1 MVLIVT
7 GGIGSGKSEVCR
19 ILTRLY
25 GCSLYEADS
34 KAKELYMKYP
44 ALLESIEAGLG
55 ASFRDQAGNFLPK
68 SMAERIFSDG
78 KAVDI
83 VEGLLFPYMMEDF
96 RKFLETS
103 ENIVIFESATI
114 LEKPF
119 FDDFGDKV
127 MLVDAPFETRL
138 DRACER
144 DNASRDAVM
153 ARMGAQELMNAF
165 SDGSI
170 SAYPQDSRYG
180 RARARVDVI
189 IMNDSSV
196 SDLELAVK
204 AAMEWILADNLIMT
218 N

>member
-7 GGIGSGKSEVCR
+7 GGIGSGKTEVCR

-34 KAKELYMKYP
+34 KAKELYLKYP
-44 ALLESIEAGLG
+44 ALLESIEAELG
-55 ASFRDQAGNFLPK
+55 ASFRDKDGTFLPK
-68 SMAERIFSDG
+68 AMAERIFSDG
-78 KAVDI
+78 NAVGI

-96 RKFLETS
+96 RKFVETS

-119 FDDFGDKV
+119 FDGFGDKV
-127 MLVDAPFETRL
+127 ILVDAPFETRL
-138 DRACER
+138 ERACER
-144 DNASRDAVM
+144 DSASGDAVM
-153 ARMGAQELMNAF
+153 ARMKAQKLMNAF

-170 SAYPQDSRYG
+170 SEYMPDTRYG
-180 RARARVDVI
+180 RARERVNEI

-196 SDLELAVK
+196 SDLEQAVE
-204 AAMEWILADNLIMT
+204 AAMERILAD
-218 N
+218 